1 MQLGARNLEGENPM
15 GDDYRRALRSS
26 WPTLNAAKDVT
37 EPGRKCAQL
46 MLARALHFLHQAA
59 RFADARS
66 RRGAVSP
73 PPACAGRASPGASGS
88 ASSLSSS

>member
-1 MQLGARNLEGENPM
+1 M

-46 MLARALHFLHQAA
+46 MLARALHFLH
-59 RFADARS
+59 
-66 RRGAVSP
+66 P
-73 PPACAGRASPGASGS
+73 SGCP
-88 ASSLSSS
+88 LR